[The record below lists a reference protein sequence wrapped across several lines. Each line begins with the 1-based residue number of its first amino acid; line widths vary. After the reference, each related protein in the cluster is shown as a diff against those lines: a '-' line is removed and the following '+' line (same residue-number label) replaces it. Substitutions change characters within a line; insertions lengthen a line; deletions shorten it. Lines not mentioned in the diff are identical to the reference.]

1 MDFEVLLRQERLAE
15 RRFDC
20 ARRGFT
26 LVEIMIVVAII
37 GLLAAIGIPNFTRA
51 RMRSLAT
58 TTLADVRLIDSA
70 KSQYAMENHPP
81 GTFVPKVA
89 DIRPYL
95 QAGSRLYKNVP
106 LSNFRDIFGR
116 SIVMGDLNTPP
127 LIDDA
132 TRDCFSSVIPNNSE
146 FWGNFCR

>member
-95 QAGSRLYKNVP
+95 QAGGATPVKDPKETPVVYKDIPPVFPLPREMKAQGLYDKS
-106 LSNFRDIFGR
+106 L
-116 SIVMGDLNTPP
+116 T
-127 LIDDA
+127 
-132 TRDCFSSVIPNNSE
+132 E
-146 FWGNFCR
+146 Q